1 MQNQEKIYWVSNQQ
15 VANSGD
21 MGEGVCLGIRLKR
34 EIAVRTRNVE
44 IFKKIELLEA
54 LPTDKC
60 MNKCYNVIYSRYR
73 EYRTEISFLICQLL
87 QLVLLMYLGLL
98 IKC

>member
-1 MQNQEKIYWVSNQQ
+1 
-15 VANSGD
+15 

-73 EYRTEISFLICQLL
+73 E
-87 QLVLLMYLGLL
+87 
-98 IKC
+98 